1 MKSEKIKHNSP
12 YSASFTAASMMYD
25 ETLTVVRMLLEDDL
39 HEAKRKLK
47 EDAHYLKIQSVA
59 ARERVMAEL
68 SKRFEMMPKS
78 FWVDFMSMPEEQQ
91 RLALFFVLLKT
102 YRLLFHFQTGLA
114 LPKYNSI
121 DRVLSSNDVIMCLN
135 EIASKD
141 EFVNSWSEQTRKKI
155 SGTYITM
162 LKQAGLIDK
171 ANGELIPPTLSDE
184 SLSRYVRSGD
194 VWFLQACFLP
204 QYRIEQIKRIAI

>member
-1 MKSEKIKHNSP
+1 
-12 YSASFTAASMMYD
+12 
-25 ETLTVVRMLLEDDL
+25 
-39 HEAKRKLK
+39 
-47 EDAHYLKIQSVA
+47 
-59 ARERVMAEL
+59 
-68 SKRFEMMPKS
+68 
-78 FWVDFMSMPEEQQ
+78 MSLPEEQQ

-102 YRLLFHFQTGLA
+102 YRLLFHFQVELA

-121 DRVLSSNDVIMCLN
+121 DRTISSNDVIMCLN

-141 EFVNSWSEQTRKKI
+141 EFVNGWSELTRKKI
-155 SGTYITM
+155 SSTYITV

-171 ANGELIPPTLSDE
+171 TNGELMPPALSDE
-184 SLSRYVRSGD
+184 ELARYAQSGD

>member
-1 MKSEKIKHNSP
+1 
-12 YSASFTAASMMYD
+12 MMYN
-25 ETLTVVRMLLEDDL
+25 ETLVVVQMFLNEDS
-39 HEAKRKLK
+39 EVAKRKLK
-47 EDAHYLKIQSVA
+47 EDAEYLKIQSVA
-59 ARERVMAEL
+59 ARERVIAEL
-68 SKRFEMMPKS
+68 SKRYEAMPKV
-78 FWVDFMSMPEEQQ
+78 FWTDFMSLPEGQQ

-102 YRLLFHFQTGLA
+102 YRLLFHFQVELA

-121 DRVLSSNDVIMCLN
+121 DRVLGSNDVSMCLN

-141 EFVNSWSEQTRKKI
+141 EFVNGWSEQTRKKI
-155 SGTYITM
+155 SSTYITI

-171 ANGELIPPTLSDE
+171 TNGELMAPAISDE
-184 SLSRYVRSGD
+184 ELARYAQSGD

>member
-1 MKSEKIKHNSP
+1 MRSQNSP
-12 YSASFTAASMMYD
+12 YSASFTAASMMYN
-25 ETLTVVRMLLEDDL
+25 ETLVVVQMLLNDDL
-39 HEAKRKLK
+39 NEVKRKLK
-47 EDAHYLKIQSVA
+47 ENAEYLKIQSVA

-68 SKRFEMMPKS
+68 SKRYKAMPTA
-78 FWVDFMSMPEEQQ
+78 FWVDFMSLPEEQQ

-102 YRLLFHFQTGLA
+102 YRLLFHFQVELA

-121 DRVLSSNDVIMCLN
+121 DRTISSNDVIMCLN

-141 EFVNSWSEQTRKKI
+141 EFVNGWSELTRKKI
-155 SGTYITM
+155 SSTYITV

-171 ANGELIPPTLSDE
+171 TNGELMPPALSDE
-184 SLSRYVRSGD
+184 ELARYAQSGD